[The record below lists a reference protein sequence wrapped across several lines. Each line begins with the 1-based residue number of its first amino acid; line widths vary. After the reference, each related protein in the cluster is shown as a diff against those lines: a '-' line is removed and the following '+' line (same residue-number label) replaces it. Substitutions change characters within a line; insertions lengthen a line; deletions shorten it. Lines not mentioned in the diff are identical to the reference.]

1 MLNDDHYHEWLRTR
15 RQVTV
20 DPEFSETVMKRIA
33 RRYDWPRRP
42 WTTVAARMSERPWAR
57 AAVLVVAAVL
67 GIGRVLLMLHV
78 MLFA

>member
-1 MLNDDHYHEWLRTR
+1 MLNDDRYHEWIRTR

-20 DPEFSETVMKRIA
+20 DSEFSERVMKRIA
-33 RRYDWPRRP
+33 RRYDRPRRP

-57 AAVLVVAAVL
+57 AAVLAVATVL
-67 GIGRVLLMLHV
+67 GVGRVLVMLHV